1 MPDQEIKPYPKTTSY
16 RGKAV
21 YWYIRSM
28 ILSGFKELFK
38 PRFLPF
44 TILIFSLS
52 IIATIFPHLS
62 GVEAALGLAL
72 LFGQLWLIIPLFF
85 LFLISFNSWSFIL
98 PIFFFLWFSFMAV
111 LLLLISRDFVD
122 SWAGYIFFLGEARR
136 VPYTHIFNAIFGLGI
151 GISLVFVD
159 IFSVAFILISMFM
172 IYIVNVFAKI
182 DDNNLFATTI
192 TVFYIFI
199 LYNFSMMKNVAKQF
213 SGVFG
218 IVDIFLIIF
227 SIFFIATRFI
237 KPFESKLKF
246 ITKNM
251 IVYSSLGLL
260 ALFYVYTLNTD
271 FFQTMHTTLFIST
284 VSLMSLSLVLYYIS
298 PTFHNL
304 FSRKPSSN
312 EAVKQAA
319 TTVASEFYGQIFMKV
334 DKK

>member
-1 MPDQEIKPYPKTTSY
+1 MPYQEKTKTTSY

-44 TILIFSLS
+44 TILLFTLS
-52 IIATIFPHLS
+52 IISTLFPLLS

-85 LFLISFNSWSFIL
+85 LFLVSFNSWSFIL
-98 PIFFFLWFSFMAV
+98 PLFFFLWFSFMAV
-111 LLLLISRDFVD
+111 ILLLISRDFVD
-122 SWAGYIFFLGEARR
+122 SWAGHIFFLGEVKR
-136 VPYTHIFNAIFGLGI
+136 VPYTHIFNAIFGLGM
-151 GISLVFVD
+151 GIALVFVD
-159 IFSVAFILISMFM
+159 IFSVVFIIISMFM

-182 DDNNLFATTI
+182 DENNLFATTMTI
-192 TVFYIFI
+192 FYIFI

-213 SGVFG
+213 SG
-218 IVDIFLIIF
+218 IVGVIDILLIIF
-227 SIFFIATRFI
+227 SIFFIATRFT

-246 ITKNM
+246 INRNM
-251 IVYSSLGLL
+251 IVYSSFGLL
-260 ALFYVYTLNTD
+260 ALFYVYTLNTN
-271 FFQTMHTTLFIST
+271 FFQSMHTALFIST
-284 VSLMSLSLVLYYIS
+284 VSLMSASLILYYIS

-304 FSRKPSSN
+304 FSRKPSSK
-312 EAVKQAA
+312 EAIKQAA
-319 TTVASEFYGQIFMKV
+319 TTVASEFFGQIFMKV